1 MNACLANCA
10 KAQHDLA
17 RSQASHPTEDPMQRI
32 SMLACHAGHDRFA
45 GRTRLLICGGE
56 RNPAVRYQK
65 SLCQPDRKC

>member
-32 SMLACHAGHDRFA
+32 SMLAVV
-45 GRTRLLICGGE
+45 LLAMIGL
-56 RNPAVRYQK
+56 PIVRG
-65 SLCQPDRKC
+65 C

>member
-17 RSQASHPTEDPMQRI
+17 RSQASHRTGDSMQRI
-32 SMLACHAGHDRFA
+32 SKLAVVILAMIGLPPYAAADLRRRA
-45 GRTRLLICGGE
+45 E
-56 RNPAVRYQK
+56 PAFRYQK